1 MQPEKVASDPCFR
14 VEIRRWC
21 PYKNAIS
28 SAPRH
33 RHGFVALHSA
43 TLIDRDKAP
52 GSGWHW
58 GPLDFAVMGA
68 LLLAAGTLYEFVS
81 TRMRAPAHRAVLGLV
96 IAGLVLA
103 IWVELAVG
111 GISQL
116 VGWATA

>member
-1 MQPEKVASDPCFR
+1 MSPPTR
-14 VEIRRWC
+14 V
-21 PYKNAIS
+21 
-28 SAPRH
+28 
-33 RHGFVALHSA
+33 FVLKFGDGVLMKMRFLLRPVIGTALLLSIPLVM
-43 TLIDRDKAP
+43 TLVDRDKAP